1 MEACLTLWEYAEYVR
16 QKPAQLD
23 RLVENARTQIAKTK

>member
-1 MEACLTLWEYAEYVR
+1 MEACLTLWKNAEYVR

-23 RLVENARTQIAKTK
+23 HLVENARIQIAKTK